1 VSGALGLA
9 VLVVLAL
16 IAVVGPLLAPEHASE
31 LIGAPG
37 ASPSADAWLGTDY
50 LGRDVLSRVLYGG
63 LSVFVLGAVS
73 VALTYTV
80 GVSLGLVAGYSRT
93 LLDPA
98 IMRIVDVLLSVP
110 AIIVLLLLATG
121 LGTSVTVLVFGVVLV
136 LFPGLT
142 RIVRTA
148 TLEVATRSYVEAAV
162 ARGEPTIRTLRR
174 DVLPNISPI
183 LFADI
188 GIRFGW
194 AVIIIASMN
203 FLGLGLKP
211 PAADWGIMISE
222 NRQMLAINPWS
233 VLAPAVALAL
243 LTISVSLVADAYSRS
258 TGRSAATTAHG
269 ARRPVS
275 TPDPAAF
282 AESVRD

>member
-1 VSGALGLA
+1 
-9 VLVVLAL
+9 
-16 IAVVGPLLAPEHASE
+16 
-31 LIGAPG
+31 
-37 ASPSADAWLGTDY
+37 
-50 LGRDVLSRVLYGG
+50 
-63 LSVFVLGAVS
+63 
-73 VALTYTV
+73 
-80 GVSLGLVAGYSRT
+80 
-93 LLDPA
+93 
-98 IMRIVDVLLSVP
+98 
-110 AIIVLLLLATG
+110 
-121 LGTSVTVLVFGVVLV
+121 VTVLVFGVVLV

-233 VLAPAVALAL
+233 VLAPAVALAM

-275 TPDPAAF
+275 TPDAAF
-282 AESVRD
+282 AEPLGD